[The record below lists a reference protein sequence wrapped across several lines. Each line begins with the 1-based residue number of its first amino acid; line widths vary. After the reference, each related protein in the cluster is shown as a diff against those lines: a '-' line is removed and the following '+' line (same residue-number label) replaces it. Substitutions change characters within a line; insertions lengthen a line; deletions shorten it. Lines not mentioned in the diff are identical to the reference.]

1 MSLLLIFY
9 IAYRAE
15 IMRILLIED
24 DLQIGTSLM
33 RALKENMQCSVDW
46 VRDGV
51 AGQHAIEQGSYAI
64 ILLDL
69 GLPRMGGLDLLQR
82 LRAQGNQTPLLILTA
97 HDDLDTRV
105 QGLDAGAD
113 DFVLKPFEV
122 PELLARMRAVLRRKA
137 GYATSS
143 LGDDTIR
150 LNLDT
155 RSLTVDGHT
164 ETLSAREFA
173 LMLALLERPGTI
185 LSRSQLEQKIYGWG
199 QEVES
204 NAVDV
209 LIYSVRK
216 KFGASAIRNVRG
228 LGWTVLLGGD
238 KVKRDAGPAA
248 PQSGTRDHGT
258 GSGPEI
264 DPESAPKR
272 DPASDAPNDLPNDLP
287 NGPSNDPPNDPPS

>member
-1 MSLLLIFY
+1 
-9 IAYRAE
+9 
-15 IMRILLIED
+15 MRILLIED

-33 RALKENMQCSVDW
+33 RALKENLQCSVDW

-51 AGQHAIEQGSYAI
+51 AGQHAIEQGSYTL

-82 LRAQGNQTPLLILTA
+82 LRAQGIQAPLLILTA

-185 LSRSQLEQKIYGWG
+185 LSRNQLEQKIYGWG

-228 LGWTVLLGGD
+228 LGWTVLLGSD
-238 KVKRDAGPAA
+238 KVKRNAA
-248 PQSGTRDHGT
+248 AVTSESGSPDG
-258 GSGPEI
+258 
-264 DPESAPKR
+264 APLK
-272 DPASDAPNDLPNDLP
+272 
-287 NGPSNDPPNDPPS
+287 DPPGDPGS

>member
-1 MSLLLIFY
+1 
-9 IAYRAE
+9 
-15 IMRILLIED
+15 MRILLIED

-51 AGQHAIEQGSYAI
+51 AGQQAVEQGSYTI

-69 GLPRMGGLDLLQR
+69 GLPRMGGLDLLRR
-82 LRAQGNQTPLLILTA
+82 LRVQGNQTPLLILTA

-155 RSLTVDGHT
+155 RSLTVDDHT

-185 LSRSQLEQKIYGWG
+185 LSRNQLEQKIYGWG

-216 KFGASAIRNVRG
+216 KFGASSIRNVRG

-238 KVKRDAGPAA
+238 KLKRDTPSTA
-248 PQSGTRDHGT
+248 
-258 GSGPEI
+258 
-264 DPESAPKR
+264 PESSTQDGSAPGNR
-272 DPASDAPNDLPNDLP
+272 PGDPPSSPPNDLP
-287 NGPSNDPPNDPPS
+287 S